1 MVLLLLINNPKTNPY
16 LNLALEEHFLSDF
29 EDDIVILWRNDKSII
44 IGRNQN
50 ALEEINRDF
59 VEKSGIPIVRR
70 LTGGGAVF
78 HDLGNVNFTF
88 IQKQEAGVFS
98 DYRHFIGPVCEFLD
112 TLGVQAQLSG
122 RNDLMIDGMKFS
134 GNAQTVKGGRIMHHG
149 TLLFDANLNDISG
162 ALNPNRVKMES
173 KGIQSVRN
181 RVTNIASHL
190 KEPMSVDAF
199 LNRLSAFFS
208 TEIEDIQE
216 YELSDEDIRKAYSL
230 VKKKYGTWEW
240 NFGQSPEYNFTQSK
254 RFEFGIVDLWL
265 NVKAGIIAQVG
276 IYGDFLGMM
285 DKSELEKAVL
295 GQRHRRQD
303 IEEALNRLNINDY
316 ISGMDKTQFID
327 MLF

>member
-1 MVLLLLINNPKTNPY
+1 MLLINNPKTDPY

-29 EDDIVILWRNDKSII
+29 EDDIVILWRNDRSII

-59 VEKSGIPIVRR
+59 VEKNGIPVVRR

-88 IQKQEAGVFS
+88 IQKEEAGVFS
-98 DYRHFIGPVCEFLD
+98 DYKRFAEPVCEFLN
-112 TLGVQAQLSG
+112 TLGVHAQLSG
-122 RNDLMIDGMKFS
+122 RNDLTINGMKCS
-134 GNAQTVKGGRIMHHG
+134 GNAQTVKCGRIMHHG

-162 ALNPNRVKMES
+162 ALNPNKVKMQS
-173 KGIQSVRN
+173 KGIQSVRS
-181 RVTNIASHL
+181 RVTNIRSHL
-190 KEPMSVDAF
+190 KESMSVDAF

-208 TEIEDIQE
+208 AEIKDIQE
-216 YELSDEDIRKAYSL
+216 YELSEEDIRKAYSL

-240 NFGQSPEYNFTQSK
+240 NFGQSPEYHLKQNK
-254 RFEFGIVDLWL
+254 RFEFGIVDLRL
-265 NVKAGIIAQVG
+265 NVKAGIITQVG
-276 IYGDFLGMM
+276 IYGDFLGMI
-285 DKSELEKAVL
+285 DKSELEKAIL
-295 GQRHRRQD
+295 NQRHRRQD

-316 ISGMDKTQFID
+316 ISGMNKTQFID